1 MPIYY
6 LDTSAVMKRYIPE
19 IGSDVVEE
27 LFEELTSSEV
37 LTTSYLTVLEVNSTV
52 MRLLKGRIITQSD
65 YQRILDRFALDIPNY
80 DISVMPVQNELV
92 DDAIGMVKRFSLRSL
107 DALHIA
113 SAVTASDRSSDDQ
126 NLYVVSSDRKLVEA
140 CGAYRIPA
148 IDPHA
153 DDALGLLRALR

>member
-1 MPIYY
+1 
-6 LDTSAVMKRYIPE
+6 MKRYIPE

-92 DDAIGMVKRFSLRSL
+92 DDAIGMVKRFSLRSP
-107 DALHIA
+107 
-113 SAVTASDRSSDDQ
+113 
-126 NLYVVSSDRKLVEA
+126 NPPPK
-140 CGAYRIPA
+140 PN
-148 IDPHA
+148 
-153 DDALGLLRALR
+153 